1 MIRTTQGSGNGML
14 FVHGMWHGGWCYDEH
29 FIPWFHERGY
39 DARAVTLRH
48 HAVRFD
54 PGLRTTWIRDFV
66 DDVAV
71 AAAAF
76 PSPPIVVGHS
86 MGGFVTQKYLETH
99 DAPGAVL
106 LASAP
111 PGGIL
116 GDTARLGMHH
126 PLRLLAAK
134 FTLSLYRMV
143 NSPERARELLF
154 SAGLDADSVAR
165 YQAMLTEGPP
175 LALLE
180 MLGLNRVDVRRIRA
194 RGVPILVL
202 HGDQDRSISE
212 SDTAATV
219 QAYGAEART
228 FSGQGHD
235 LMLDTGWAEVA
246 ATIDEFVERK
256 VRALST
262 VPKRL
267 GSIGS
272 LAHRA
277 SS

>member
-1 MIRTTQGSGNGML
+1 MSNAIL
-14 FVHGMWHGGWCYDEH
+14 FVHGMWHGGWCYEEH
-29 FIPWFHERGY
+29 FIPWFRARGY

-54 PGLRTTWIRDFV
+54 PRLRTARISDFV
-66 DDVAV
+66 VDVAD
-71 AAAAF
+71 AAGGF

-134 FTLSLYRMV
+134 VTLSLYRMV
-143 NSPERARELLF
+143 NSPERAQELLF

-194 RGVPILVL
+194 RGVPMLVL
-202 HGDQDRSISE
+202 HGDDDQSISQR
-212 SDTAATV
+212 DTEKTV
-219 QAYGAEART
+219 RAYGAQLRT
-228 FSGQGHD
+228 FPGQGHD
-235 LMLDTGWAEVA
+235 LMLDTGWEDVA
-246 ATIDEFVERK
+246 ASIDEFVQRK
-256 VRALST
+256 AAVLST
-262 VPKRL
+262 V
-267 GSIGS
+267 
-272 LAHRA
+272 A
-277 SS
+277 